1 MTLYNEIPQR
11 VNEIKTKFPVENE
24 MLLLRHFAIRA
35 IIMNRDED
43 DEVYHIKS
51 EPLIRVIL
59 TGHVHF
65 DFVSNLTTSLTQI
78 VIGGGYEGV
87 AREVTLV

>member
-1 MTLYNEIPQR
+1 MINKSDTRSDCLAPSKRSSSISKTNK
-11 VNEIKTKFPVENE
+11 IKCKFIV
-24 MLLLRHFAIRA
+24 
-35 IIMNRDED
+35 
-43 DEVYHIKS
+43 
-51 EPLIRVIL
+51 
-59 TGHVHF
+59 